1 MDIEDYQIAFLRDN
15 LPDAASEIKLA
26 SFRETQEWC
35 SLVVIPSKARDPGF
49 CRRYGY
55 QEQQRPGSLTA
66 QRTLVR
72 DDKSA
77 APLLEK

>member
-15 LPDAASEIKLA
+15 LPYAASEIKLA

-49 CRRYGY
+49 CRRYG
-55 QEQQRPGSLTA
+55 E
-66 QRTLVR
+66 
-72 DDKSA
+72 
-77 APLLEK
+77 